1 MTIYSQ
7 YDGKNESHVP
17 KHQPV
22 IIFGGFE
29 VSEIYSAW
37 YKATF
42 QGPVIFSSLNPAM
55 APQRPFFK
63 HGDSHPAMQKIY
75 PVRLLMWFP
84 IYPVNYQKMVVL
96 TCFNLP
102 FVDDVPWEII
112 GVFWGFPC
120 SQSTSRHPI
129 AFKMMPATITKRRAI
144 SEKAKPGKM
153 SRTLPADTR
162 DPTMYGYTYL
172 LWDQYL

>member
-22 IIFGGFE
+22 IIFWGFE

-75 PVRLLMWFP
+75 PVRLLMRFP

-102 FVDDVPWEII
+102 FVDDVPWKALAL
-112 GVFWGFPC
+112 GF
-120 SQSTSRHPI
+120 STLV
-129 AFKMMPATITKRRAI
+129 
-144 SEKAKPGKM
+144 G
-153 SRTLPADTR
+153 
-162 DPTMYGYTYL
+162 
-172 LWDQYL
+172 